1 MKRFLI
7 TTLTLLFA
15 VGAVAASAA
24 WAQAPTT
31 PPAKTDTA
39 KPEEKTEKKPHKKM
53 EKKAE
58 KKGEMKK
65 AEKKPA
71 TKEAKKEPVH
81 PVHAPEDRVPVAAI
95 AVEGA
100 VAARECRPLHRRD
113 ATGQDLGAHRRRL
126 GREGQRPVG
135 VEVPVLAR
143 HADDREDPAL
153 RSEIAP
159 LDVVDENHVR

>member
-15 VGAVAASAA
+15 VGAVAASAV

-71 TKEAKKEPVH
+71 TKEAKKEPEKK
-81 PVHAPEDRVPVAAI
+81 P
-95 AVEGA
+95 
-100 VAARECRPLHRRD
+100 
-113 ATGQDLGAHRRRL
+113 RRRSSAFRKSTRAPGHL
-126 GREGQRPVG
+126 S
-135 VEVPVLAR
+135 
-143 HADDREDPAL
+143 PAP
-153 RSEIAP
+153 AAF
-159 LDVVDENHVR
+159 

>member
-71 TKEAKKEPVH
+71 TKEAKKEPEKKAEEKKKRLPEIH
-81 PVHAPEDRVPVAAI
+81 QGAGSPKPAAP
-95 AVEGA
+95 AVL
-100 VAARECRPLHRRD
+100 PPRR
-113 ATGQDLGAHRRRL
+113 
-126 GREGQRPVG
+126 
-135 VEVPVLAR
+135 
-143 HADDREDPAL
+143 
-153 RSEIAP
+153 AP
-159 LDVVDENHVR
+159 R